1 MAICDWFQLT
11 EPIQAKDED
20 GEVVVLTSIYVE
32 SDCGPDG
39 DRIDIKGLRD
49 ASGKE
54 YSEKDN
60 ADHFSI
66 GISDVDAW
74 TMDTITDA
82 VREDAYYGRRGSL

>member
-20 GEVVVLTSIYVE
+20 GEVVVLAAIYIE

-49 ASGKE
+49 SSGKE

-60 ADHFSI
+60 KDHFNI

-82 VREDAYYGRRGSL
+82 VREDADYGHRGRL